1 MDKDLER
8 RIYYADKYKREHGIE
23 MVVVKNHGIYDAW
36 PVAVFDKCGDPEDVV
51 YRTDREIEPKEDA
64 PRMTVT
70 EYAANVY
77 ERRELP

>member
-1 MDKDLER
+1 MDKER
-8 RIYYADKYKREHGIE
+8 EKWISRAEAYKLKHGTE
-23 MVVVKNHGIYDAW
+23 MVTIYRNGIYDNW
-36 PVAVFDKCGDPEDVV
+36 PANVFDKCGDQSDVV
-51 YRTDREIEPKEDA
+51 YRTDREIEPKVEV